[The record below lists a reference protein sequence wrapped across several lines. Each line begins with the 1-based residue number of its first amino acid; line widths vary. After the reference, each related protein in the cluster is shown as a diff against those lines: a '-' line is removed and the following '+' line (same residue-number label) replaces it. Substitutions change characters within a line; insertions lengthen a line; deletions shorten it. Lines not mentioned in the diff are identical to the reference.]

1 VYKDH
6 KDVKAHKVSKVL
18 LVVKV
23 RRVTVDKDRQVY
35 KVHRD

>member
-1 VYKDH
+1 VSKDH

-18 LVVKV
+18 PVVKV
-23 RRVTVDKDRQVY
+23 HRVTVDKDQQVY